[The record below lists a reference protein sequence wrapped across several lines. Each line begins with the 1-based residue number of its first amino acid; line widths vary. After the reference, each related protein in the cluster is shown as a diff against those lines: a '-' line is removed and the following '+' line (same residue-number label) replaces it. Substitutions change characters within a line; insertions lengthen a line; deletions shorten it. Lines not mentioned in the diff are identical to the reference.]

1 MGFMSTVGRNISKV
15 GLKVKKKSPVILLVA
30 GTVGIVSS
38 GVLACVATTKLDD
51 TLAET
56 IEKKES
62 IKKYAESGELGDK
75 YTPADA
81 QKDLYIVYTQAG
93 VKLIRLYG
101 PSILLGMASIACI
114 FSSHN
119 ILSKRNVGLAA
130 AYATIDKGFK
140 EYRGRVAERF
150 GDAVEKEIRYNT
162 KIETLETVT
171 TDENGKETTTTSEI
185 SVIQPNYGS
194 DYARFFDE
202 GSPDWNDNSEYNLM
216 FLKVQQNHANDLL
229 KAKGH
234 LFLNEVYDLLGIPRS
249 RAGQIVGWVYD
260 KDNPV
265 GDNYVDF
272 GIYDTNREK
281 TRDFVNGYEKVIL
294 LDFNV
299 DGNIWDLM

>member
-1 MGFMSTVGRNISKV
+1 MSTVGRHISKV

-30 GTVGIVSS
+30 GTVGLVSS

-93 VKLIRLYG
+93 VKIIRLYG
-101 PSILLGMASIACI
+101 QSILLGMASIACI
-114 FSSHN
+114 FSSHK
-119 ILSKRNVGLAA
+119 ILSTRNVGLAA
-130 AYATIDKGFK
+130 AYATVNKGFK

-185 SVIQPNYGS
+185 SVVQPNYSS

-202 GSPDWNDNSEYNLM
+202 GSPDWNNNSEYNLM

-249 RAGQIVGWVYD
+249 QAGQVVGWIYD
-260 KDNPV
+260 KDNPI

-272 GIYDTNREK
+272 GIYDGHRANV
-281 TRDFVNGYEKVIL
+281 RDFVNGWEQSIL

-299 DGNIWDLM
+299 DGVIWDLI